1 MNAIKNLSV
10 SILLIFAFTVSQAQE
25 SRLQQETLLP
35 SEPLLSPRF
44 QLSRE
49 VTVKLM
55 WEATS
60 PNGAYASLIR
70 RDAGATTSFTYW
82 LEVRETGNEP
92 DDHDIVF
99 RADKTNPPIISWLD
113 QDTLEIC
120 HTDARIWHYTS
131 FKDLFFGDVWVPIT
145 IELAKRSNC

>member
-1 MNAIKNLSV
+1 M
-10 SILLIFAFTVSQAQE
+10 
-25 SRLQQETLLP
+25 
-35 SEPLLSPRF
+35 
-44 QLSRE
+44 
-49 VTVKLM
+49 
-55 WEATS
+55 
-60 PNGAYASLIR
+60 
-70 RDAGATTSFTYW
+70 
-82 LEVRETGNEP
+82 RETGNEP